1 MESRLRPLAPVLRAR
16 NVQERRRLLSNKRVV
31 CAFCEL
37 THNVIKKRIPL
48 TPKERRRWCRYKRQL
63 KSLVSRRNSYKHKTR
78 LLQRGGFLQLL
89 LPVAKTLLSGLSM
102 L

>member
-1 MESRLRPLAPVLRAR
+1 METRLGPLKQVIRAR
-16 NVQERRRLLSNKRVV
+16 NTRERRRLLADKRVV

-48 TPKERRRWCRYKRQL
+48 SAKERRRWCRHKRQL
-63 KSLVSRRNSYKHKTR
+63 KSLVSRRNSFKHKSK
-78 LLQRGGFLQLL
+78 LLQKGGFLQLL
-89 LPVAKTLLSGLSM
+89 LPVAKTLLSGLGI

>member
-1 MESRLRPLAPVLRAR
+1 MESRLRPLAHVLRAR
-16 NVQERRRLLSNKRVV
+16 TPAERHRLLANKRVV
-31 CAFCEL
+31 CAFCEV
-37 THNVIKKRIPL
+37 THNVINKRIPL
-48 TPKERRRWCRYKRQL
+48 TAKERRRWCRHKRQL

-78 LLQRGGFLQLL
+78 LLQKGGFLQLL

>member
-1 MESRLRPLAPVLRAR
+1 MASRLRPLGAVLRAR
-16 NVQERRRLLSNKRVV
+16 SAQERHRLLADKRVV

-37 THNVIKKRIPL
+37 THNVLKKRIPL
-48 TPKERRRWCRYKRQL
+48 TAKERRRWCRHKKQL
-63 KSLVSRRNSYKHKTR
+63 RSLVSRRNSYKHKTR

-89 LPVAKTLLSGLSM
+89 LPVAKTLLGAL

>member
-1 MESRLRPLAPVLRAR
+1 MESRLRALAPVLRAR
-16 NVQERRRLLSNKRVV
+16 SPLERHRLLADKRVV

-37 THNVIKKRIPL
+37 THNVLKKRIPL
-48 TPKERRRWCRYKRQL
+48 TVRERRRWCRYKTKLR
-63 KSLVSRRNSYKHKTR
+63 SLVSRRNSYKHKTR

-89 LPVAKTLLSGLSM
+89 LPVAKTLLGAL